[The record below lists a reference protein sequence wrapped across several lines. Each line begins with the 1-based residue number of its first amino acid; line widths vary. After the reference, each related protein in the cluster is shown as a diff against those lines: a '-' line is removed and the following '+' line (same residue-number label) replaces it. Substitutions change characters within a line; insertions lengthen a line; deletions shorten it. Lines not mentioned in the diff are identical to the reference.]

1 MDRQPIYVETEI
13 IVEGATVR
21 YVYMLLPVFSA
32 EKSIEHVHI
41 VTRPALGTMAVLARI
56 IHGTA

>member
-41 VTRPALGTMAVLARI
+41 VTRPALGTMAVLEEFL
-56 IHGTA
+56 